1 MGTCRRL
8 LLLLLV
14 LYLGGSAYRICV
26 RRYHIWLPDYV
37 RWSLQR
43 EAQPMRP
50 VHVFFLV
57 ADHFEPATRQ
67 DFLARWE
74 REYPRLAD
82 RHRDS
87 NGRAAQHTWF
97 YPGEQPINSNLEA
110 LRRLVAGGYGE
121 VELHYHHGGDS
132 IESARRKFSAAIEWF
147 QHYGFLRTADG
158 RTNFAFVHGNW
169 ALDNSEDPSRC
180 GVNRE
185 LALLRELGCFADFTF
200 PALWREAQPAWVNR
214 IAMATDDEKPKSYD
228 RSAPVRVG
236 SAPGGDLLIFQGPLQ
251 IYPVWDPRWLWWRVE
266 DGDIHPSVPVNER
279 RVDLWIRANI
289 HVSGKPDW
297 IFVKVHGHGAS
308 SDGDAGEFLGR
319 HFDRALSHLESRY
332 NDGVNYILHYVT
344 AREAYN
350 LICAAEAGVTGQPER
365 YYDYVIKPYVANAGS
380 HTASK

>member
-1 MGTCRRL
+1 MLRRVL
-8 LLLLLV
+8 LLLLALF
-14 LYLGGSAYRICV
+14 LLSSSYRIYV
-26 RRYHIWLPDYV
+26 RKHYIWLLSYIQTSLSSSEMV
-37 RWSLQR
+37 R
-43 EAQPMRP
+43 RP

-57 ADHFEPATRQ
+57 ADHFEPGRRK
-67 DFLARWE
+67 DILARWE
-74 REYPRLAD
+74 RDYPVLAA

-87 NGRAAQHTWF
+87 GGRPVQHTWF
-97 YPGEQPINSNLEA
+97 YPGEQPLDANLEA
-110 LRRLVAGGYGE
+110 LQRLVVVGYGE

-132 IESARRKFSAAIEWF
+132 IESTRRKFSAAIEWF

-158 RTNFAFVHGNW
+158 RTSFAFVHGNW
-169 ALDNSEDPSRC
+169 ALDNSEGPSLC

-228 RSAPVRVG
+228 RSVPVRVG
-236 SAPGGDLLIFQGPLQ
+236 SAPSGDLLIFQGPLQ

-266 DGDIHPSVPVNER
+266 DGDIHPSVPVDER

-289 HVSGKPDW
+289 HVPGKADW

-308 SDGDAGEFLGR
+308 SDGDAEEFLGR
-319 HFDRALSHLESRY
+319 NFERALSHLESRY
-332 NDGVNYILHYVT
+332 NDGVHYILHYVT

-350 LICAAEAGVTGQPER
+350 LVRAAEAGVTGQPER
-365 YYDYVIKPYVANAGS
+365 YYDYVIKPYVASAGS

>member
-1 MGTCRRL
+1 MLRRT

-14 LYLGGSAYRICV
+14 LFLLPSSYRIYV
-26 RRYHIWLPDYV
+26 RKYYIWLPDYIHTSLRPQEAV
-37 RWSLQR
+37 R
-43 EAQPMRP
+43 RP

-57 ADHFEPATRQ
+57 ADHFEPEKRREL
-67 DFLARWE
+67 LAWWE
-74 REYPRLAD
+74 RDYPVLAA

-87 NGRAAQHTWF
+87 SGRPVQHTWF
-97 YPGEQPINSNLEA
+97 YPGEQPSETNMAA
-110 LRRLVAGGYGE
+110 LQRLVGKGYGE
-121 VELHYHHGGDS
+121 VELHYHHGNDDLA
-132 IESARRKFSAAIEWF
+132 SASRKFSDAVARF
-147 QHYGFLRTADG
+147 QQYGFLRTVDG
-158 RTNFAFVHGNW
+158 RTRFAFVHGNW

-251 IYPVWDPRWLWWRVE
+251 IYPVWDPRWLCWRVE

-289 HVSGKPDW
+289 HVPGKPDW

-308 SDGDAGEFLGR
+308 SDGDAGEFLGQ

-350 LICAAEAGVTGQPER
+350 LVRAAEAGATGQPER
-365 YYDYVIKPYVANAGS
+365 YYDYVIKPYVASAGS